1 MKYFTINYNYK
12 LDNRLI
18 NFIVTTISDTIEESY
33 SLVINNLSSK
43 LTNIKEE
50 LTFDNFKVHIKT
62 RDIIRSNQKK
72 SIINI
77 RVNTSYIINDDNII
91 NLLYENYN

>member
-18 NFIVTTISDTIEESY
+18 NFVVTTISDTIEESY